1 MQEAQSYTYVGLEEW
16 LKKIEPKICELLDAN
31 VQNNIFSNYKTKEF
45 DLDADMDDDGGSG
58 TGMLKVSNKLQ
69 NPYDFAEANKA
80 IQKNLAKQRE
90 ADKMREASGGA

>member
-1 MQEAQSYTYVGLEEW
+1 
-16 LKKIEPKICELLDAN
+16 
-31 VQNNIFSNYKTKEF
+31 
-45 DLDADMDDDGGSG
+45 MDDDGGSG